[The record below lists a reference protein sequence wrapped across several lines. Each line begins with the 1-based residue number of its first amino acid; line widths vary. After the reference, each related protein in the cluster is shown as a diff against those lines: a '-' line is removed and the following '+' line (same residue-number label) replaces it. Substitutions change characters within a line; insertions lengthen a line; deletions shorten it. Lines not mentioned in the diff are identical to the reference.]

1 MGFTRRAAA
10 GFFGVSMSQNPEPP
24 ESTTYRYTP
33 CPGIEGLDDMYI
45 DSSESP
51 GALITVATGVALETW
66 CYNQQESGSEPA
78 TEGITWGDYWTGDA
92 CDPDGNC
99 VIFQI
104 TNCIDG
110 ESLYTNN
117 SHIMDAGNGTFT
129 IEGHEGCWQA
139 AGPPVALPNES
150 VTEIT
155 NVVFTAVYSVGG
167 EEGCSCCN
175 ENPESTNR
183 WQYNL
188 CGEYEEVPAPP
199 HVIIEYNQDPYI
211 QTILYDHEGTTYC
224 YGEPSA
230 SCEEVT
236 FDWTEYEGEN
246 CETCFEEYPGGA
258 ETEKWIYSACTEGC
272 DDIVSTDQLQSDG
285 ISTIWVNC
293 CYYEVPE
300 GTTLTSDPDN
310 EMGLTP
316 DMVTNYEGPCEEVAG
331 SHNSLMWRIC
341 EGLEGEE
348 FLYTSLNCCEESGF
362 NLFRGMTFV
371 GFPDVEGC
379 YTLEGPSSEDYS
391 IECDVD
397 MTSATC
403 GEGECSGE
411 QELWIYNACE
421 GGVIRTVEPLHEEGA
436 STIWYNCA
444 FYMVPEET
452 TLTSKDSDSISADQV
467 QNLEE
472 DCDGVGMYNSLE
484 WTICEGM
491 EGPENIYTG
500 LSCCEE
506 SGHTIGIGVTMN
518 GFAVEGDPCYTLTQ
532 VSEMDASVECEG
544 INPQICGE
552 EPC

>member
-78 TEGITWGDYWTGDA
+78 TEGITWGDYWTGEE

-99 VIFQI
+99 FIFQI

-155 NVVFTAVYSVGG
+155 NVVFTAVYSLSG
-167 EEGCSCCN
+167 EEGCVCCQ

-188 CGEYEEVPAPP
+188 CGGYEEVPAPP
-199 HVIIEYNQDPYI
+199 YVVIDYDQDPYM
-211 QTILYDHEGTTYC
+211 QTILFDFEGTTYC

-230 SCEEVT
+230 SCEEAT
-236 FDWTEYEGEN
+236 FEWTEYEGEN
-246 CETCFEEYPGGA
+246 CETCFEEYPGGT
-258 ETEKWIYSACTEGC
+258 ETEKWVYESCSEGC
-272 DDIVSTDQLQSDG
+272 EQIVSTEPLHGDG
-285 ISTIWVNC
+285 DATLWVGC
-293 CYYEVPE
+293 CYFVVPE
-300 GTTLTSDPDN
+300 GPITTGDDDTGWTYD
-310 EMGLTP
+310 
-316 DMVTNYEGPCEEVAG
+316 
-331 SHNSLMWRIC
+331 
-341 EGLEGEE
+341 
-348 FLYTSLNCCEESGF
+348 
-362 NLFRGMTFV
+362 
-371 GFPDVEGC
+371 
-379 YTLEGPSSEDYS
+379 
-391 IECDVD
+391 
-397 MTSATC
+397 
-403 GEGECSGE
+403 
-411 QELWIYNACE
+411 
-421 GGVIRTVEPLHEEGA
+421 TVVH
-436 STIWYNCA
+436 
-444 FYMVPEET
+444 F
-452 TLTSKDSDSISADQV
+452 
-467 QNLEE
+467 EE
-472 DCDGVGMYNSLE
+472 DCGELLDTISSLE
-484 WTICEGM
+484 WTICEGS
-491 EGPENIYTG
+491 EGPEFIYTN
-500 LSCCEE
+500 LTCCEE
-506 SGHTIGIGVTMN
+506 VAKIFYVGFTAN
-518 GFAVEGDPCYTLTQ
+518 GFAIEGNPCYTLVGPSFEEATLG
-532 VSEMDASVECEG
+532 CEG
-544 INPQICGE
+544 IEVQNCGG